1 MLTIRLS
8 RVGKKNRPTYRIV
21 ISEKAKDPYGRALEI
36 LGSYDPHNK
45 NLKVDGD
52 RVRYWIEKGSQM
64 STTINNLFID
74 NKIIE
79 GEKKK
84 ATKTATKKNIAKQ
97 KAAEKDKKAKEEAKK
112 EEESKEEK
120 KEDVKE
126 EAEKKENNEAEEVKN
141 EEKTAE
147 K

>member
-8 RVGKKNRPTYRIV
+8 RVGKKNKPTYRIV

-36 LGSYDPHNK
+36 LGSYNPHNK

-64 STTINNLFID
+64 SPTINNIFID

-84 ATKTATKKNIAKQ
+84 ATKIATKKNIAKQ
-97 KAAEKDKKAKEEAKK
+97 KKTNKNKKTKEKDKEEIKEENK
-112 EEESKEEK
+112 EEINKEDKNQLKEEP
-120 KEDVKE
+120 
-126 EAEKKENNEAEEVKN
+126 
-141 EEKTAE
+141 KTAE

>member
-8 RVGKKNRPTYRIV
+8 RVGKKNKPTYRIV

-36 LGSYDPHNK
+36 LGSYNPHNK

-64 STTINNLFID
+64 SPTINNIFID

-84 ATKTATKKNIAKQ
+84 ATKIATKKNIAKQ
-97 KAAEKDKKAKEEAKK
+97 KEANKNKKTKEKDKEEIKEENK
-112 EEESKEEK
+112 EEINKEDKNQLKEEP
-120 KEDVKE
+120 
-126 EAEKKENNEAEEVKN
+126 
-141 EEKTAE
+141 KTAE

>member
-45 NLKVDGD
+45 NLKVDDD
-52 RVRYWIEKGSQM
+52 RVRYWISKGSQM
-64 STTINNLFID
+64 SPTINNLFID

-97 KAAEKDKKAKEEAKK
+97 K
-112 EEESKEEK
+112 
-120 KEDVKE
+120 
-126 EAEKKENNEAEEVKN
+126 EAEKKKKEEKDKEEPKEEPKEESKNETNEVKK
-141 EEKTAE
+141 EEKEGE